1 MAKNDDTSPEP
12 VVASDIV
19 ADAKAW
25 LADFGGERLQT
36 HSGNCHRWHPTC
48 LVGKLT
54 REIERLRLLV
64 PPIAGT
70 VNANTGMD
78 FVPWSVAAS
87 TSHFSTTVLPKG
99 FEPVRLDGWIQ
110 TSQRLPPDG
119 ENVLWYSPDDEFCK
133 YLLGEK
139 EGNGINWGG
148 DLNNTLTAYTHWR
161 HLPGPP
167 SSSVK

>member
-1 MAKNDDTSPEP
+1 MAN
-12 VVASDIV
+12 DIV

-25 LADFGGERLQT
+25 LADIGGERLQT
-36 HSGNCHRWHPTC
+36 HSENCHQWHPAC
-48 LVGKLT
+48 LIGKLT

-70 VNANTGMD
+70 VNEKTGMD

-87 TSHFSTTVLPKG
+87 TSHASYYSAPVLPKG
-99 FEPVRLDGWIQ
+99 FEPIRLDGWVL

-119 ENVLWYSPDDEFCK
+119 ETVLWYDAEDEFCK

-139 EGNGINWGG
+139 EGDGINWGG
-148 DLNNTLTAYTHWR
+148 DLNNPLTGYTHWR
-161 HLPGPP
+161 YLPGPP
-167 SSSVK
+167 RTHVK